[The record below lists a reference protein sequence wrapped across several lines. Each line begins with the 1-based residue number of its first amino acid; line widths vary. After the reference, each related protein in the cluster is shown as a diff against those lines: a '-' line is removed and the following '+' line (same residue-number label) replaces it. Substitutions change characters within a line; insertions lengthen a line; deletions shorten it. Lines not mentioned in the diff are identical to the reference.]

1 MVVQRLQSV
10 AGLQS
15 KLLSC
20 KKQAEALEKVARSER
35 STRFEQVETVLRLP
49 ETYRLWCLE
58 VYHRN
63 CFFDS
68 LLEQVVLHLLHLHP
82 LTTFTPF
89 ASTSTTPTTPT
100 YIALTS
106 TIHASRC
113 HLGRPL
119 GRVVPRAPSSR

>member
-68 LLEQVVLHLLHLHP
+68 LLAQVVLHLHHPHHLHHAYHP
-82 LTTFTPF
+82 HLHHPHLND
-89 ASTSTTPTTPT
+89 ARL
-100 YIALTS
+100 ALPS
-106 TIHASRC
+106 SPVSLA
-113 HLGRPL
+113 
-119 GRVVPRAPSSR
+119 RVLPRAPSSR